1 MMEPDNE
8 TNNRLDFLRK
18 LYLKIQNGTATE
30 REKRRFDT
38 VVATSSMANELLLE
52 LIKEGIE

>member
-30 REKRRFDT
+30 REKCKFDIE
-38 VVATSSMANELLLE
+38 VARSSMANELLLE